1 VKVEQLTEIK
11 KLLDRAGKMPD
22 ELVRNLHEW
31 FRVEL
36 TYTSNALEGN
46 TLTRRET
53 AMVVEKGITVG
64 GKSLVEH
71 LEATNHAQ
79 AFDWIAEKSSKSL
92 KLFTENDLLYLHKII
107 LTGID
112 NQNAGFYRNVPVRLS
127 GSRTVLPNPRKV
139 PDLMSDFYQWL
150 QSKQSIHPVDL
161 AAEAHYRLV
170 TIHPFIDG
178 NGRTAR
184 LLMNLILMCL
194 GYPPAIIRKSER
206 GKYLDALEKAQT
218 GGAIDEYLQLIYRA
232 VDRSLNIYVE
242 ATSGEGDFVAEPDD
256 SLLRIGQ
263 LAKQTDVNVST
274 IRFWLTS
281 GLLEVSETTPS
292 GYQLFS
298 TSMLSQIEEIKSLK
312 EKRFTIQEIKSK
324 LNDKVHMAGDIM
336 NRYKTTFE
344 KLAE

>member
-1 VKVEQLTEIK
+1 MLIARLTK
-11 KLLDRAGKMPD
+11 KKKQFDRAGDMPAD
-22 ELVRNLHEW
+22 LARNLHEW

-64 GKSLVEH
+64 GKTMVEH

-79 AFDWIAEKSSKSL
+79 AFDWIDEKSQKSL
-92 KLFTENDLLYLHKII
+92 KYFTEDDLLSLHKII
-107 LTGID
+107 LSGID
-112 NQNAGFYRNVPVRLS
+112 NHNAGFYRNVPVRLS

-139 PDLMSDFYQWL
+139 PDLMSGFYKWL
-150 QSKQSIHPVDL
+150 QSKKDIHPVDL
-161 AAEAHYRLV
+161 AAEAHFRLV

-184 LLMNLILMCL
+184 LLMNFILMCH

-218 GGAIDEYLQLIYRA
+218 GGSGVDYQQLIYQA
-232 VDRSLNIYVE
+232 VDRSLDIYLE
-242 ATSGEGDFVAEPDD
+242 AMDGDGDFVAEPDD

-281 GLLEVSETTPS
+281 GLLEVSETTAS

-298 TSMLSQIEEIKSLK
+298 TSMVLRVEQIKTLK
-312 EKRFTIQEIKSK
+312 EQRYTIQEIKNK
-324 LNDKVHMAGDIM
+324 L
-336 NRYKTTFE
+336 TP
-344 KLAE
+344 

>member
-1 VKVEQLTEIK
+1 MILYGLCMKVERLTEIK
-11 KLLDRAGKMPD
+11 KLIDRAGEMP
-22 ELVRNLHEW
+22 EALARNLHEW

-79 AFDWIAEKSSKSL
+79 AFDWIAEKSRKPL
-92 KLFTENDLLYLHKII
+92 KNFTENDLLALHKMI
-107 LTGID
+107 LSGID

-139 PDLMSDFYQWL
+139 PNLMSAFHQWL
-150 QSKQSIHPVDL
+150 QSSQDIHPVDL

-170 TIHPFIDG
+170 TIHPFVDG

-184 LLMNLILMCL
+184 LLMNFILLCH

-218 GGAIDEYLQLIYRA
+218 GGALEDYLQLIYRA
-232 VDRSLNIYVE
+232 VNRSLEIYVE

-263 LAKQTDVNVST
+263 LAKQTDVNIST
-274 IRFWLTS
+274 IRFWLSS
-281 GLLEVSETTPS
+281 GLLEVSETTAS

-298 TSMLSQIEEIKSLK
+298 SSMVVRVEQIKTLK
-312 EKRFTIQEIKSK
+312 EQRFTIQEIKSK
-324 LNDKVHMAGDIM
+324 LAG
-336 NRYKTTFE
+336 
-344 KLAE
+344 